1 MLPTVNAWISQ
12 ILAANQVVTRR
23 NSEGEAARKIE
34 TIEDRN
40 DLAREMMEAAT
51 LPTFNWTINPDNG
64 DITVRTILSCD
75 WLIVTIL
82 SCDWLIVTILS
93 SDWLIVATLSCD
105 WLQVE
110 QGYFP
115 PRSNGISE
123 FGGRVVH
130 EMNRSCRMSYCNMKC
145 AGAC

>member
-51 LPTFNWTINPDNG
+51 IPAFNWTIDPDNG
-64 DITVRTILSCD
+64 DITVTIILILSCD
-75 WLIVTIL
+75 WLIV
-82 SCDWLIVTILS
+82 
-93 SDWLIVATLSCD
+93 
-105 WLQVE
+105 
-110 QGYFP
+110 
-115 PRSNGISE
+115 
-123 FGGRVVH
+123 
-130 EMNRSCRMSYCNMKC
+130 
-145 AGAC
+145 